1 MLSLKNLTNKILMLV
16 PFRGNQL
23 FSFKG
28 DDSMTKLERLQRDS
42 DELMNFV
49 EKLAEEG
56 NQDLVKKLQ
65 VKKAFLDQRLVELSQ
80 EYAA

>member
-1 MLSLKNLTNKILMLV
+1 
-16 PFRGNQL
+16 
-23 FSFKG
+23 
-28 DDSMTKLERLQRDS
+28 MTKLERLQRDS

>member
-1 MLSLKNLTNKILMLV
+1 MLNQSIKNFLMLV
-16 PFRGNQL
+16 PSRGNQL

-28 DDSMTKLERLQRDS
+28 DHSMTKLERLQRDS

-56 NQDLVKKLQ
+56 KQDLVRKLQ
-65 VKKAFLDQRLVELSQ
+65 VKKQFLDRKLDELSQ
-80 EYAA
+80 DLVA